1 MLKEKFDM
9 AHQVRQRR
17 KDGRRMLLP
26 KYLRSKPHS
35 ELDLVYLVTSPD
47 YCEFDVK
54 RGSLGT
60 KGRECDP
67 VGFTLSPTSHLLP
80 WIICTGV
87 VFGSIQLLFFG
98 WALFCFAISNIIQP

>member
-67 VGFTLSPTSHLLP
+67 VGFTFLP
-80 WIICTGV
+80 PRIVAANYLYRSRLW
-87 VFGSIQLLFFG
+87 F
-98 WALFCFAISNIIQP
+98 N